1 MKRFTRD
8 VAIIAAA
15 TAVSRVFGLFRD
27 VVIADKFGAGRAYDA
42 YLIAFFV
49 PHFLRRLL
57 AEGALAL
64 SFIPIYTDY
73 LQNDPAE
80 ARKLASNALNLSLI
94 AFPVV
99 IVIGIGLAPYYIP
112 FLASGFSP
120 SQLELTVE
128 LTRIIFPF
136 IGIIGFAALA
146 MGILKS
152 KKKFFPPAFAPVFF
166 NIGVILG
173 ALFLGRFFSRPIFG
187 LAVGVLVG
195 GLGQLG
201 FQLPYLK
208 KTGFSWSTN
217 FLPVHPG
224 LKKALRL
231 MAPVVIG
238 LIAMQVNV
246 MVDNKLASHLVPGS
260 VSSLQYATRL
270 YQLPLGL
277 FAIAI
282 STAILPRLSGL
293 WATDSKS
300 DFAAMLDRGVK
311 FSLLIVIPAGAGLFL
326 LGRPI
331 VELLFEHRSFVASDT
346 VRTVQVLNFYLVGL
360 IGYSIVTL
368 FSRAFYSVKDTITP
382 VFVSLVAVAVNV
394 GLDLA
399 LVGPMEARGL
409 ALATGVSGLVNGGLL
424 LIVFGI
430 KTGLEDFLP
439 GWKFLAK
446 VLASAVFMGV
456 TVYAVREYFPLQS
469 NFFLVPAGV
478 LLGAATYFGAGLLFG
493 LKDTFVEELIEVGD

>member
-8 VAIIAAA
+8 VVIIAAA

-73 LQNDPAE
+73 LQEDPVE
-80 ARKLASNALNLSLI
+80 ARKMASNAINLSMI
-94 AFPVV
+94 AFP
-99 IVIGIGLAPYYIP
+99 IVIAVGIFLAPYYIP

-120 SQLELTVE
+120 SQQELTVE
-128 LTRIIFPF
+128 LTRVIFPF
-136 IGIIGFAALA
+136 IGIIGMAALV

-152 KKKFFPPAFAPVFF
+152 KKDFFPPAFAPVFF
-166 NIGVILG
+166 NVGVILG
-173 ALFLGRFFSRPIFG
+173 ALFLGNLFSRPIFG
-187 LAVGVLVG
+187 LAVGVLLG
-195 GLGQLG
+195 GLGQLV
-201 FQLPYLK
+201 FQIPYLK
-208 KTGFSWSTN
+208 KNGFSWSGN
-217 FLPVHPG
+217 FFPVHPG

-293 WATDSKS
+293 WASGSES
-300 DFAAMLDRGVK
+300 DFAEMLNRGVK
-311 FSLLIVIPAGAGLFL
+311 FSLLIVVPAAVGLFL
-326 LGRPI
+326 LGEPI

-346 VRTVQVLNFYLVGL
+346 ARTVHVLNFYLVGL
-360 IGYSIVTL
+360 VGYSFVTL
-368 FSRAFYSVKDTITP
+368 FSRAFYSVQDTVTP
-382 VFVSLVAVAVNV
+382 VLVSLLAVGVNV

-399 LVGPMEARGL
+399 LVGPMEVGGL
-409 ALATGVSGLVNGGLL
+409 ALATGVSGIVNGGLL
-424 LIVFGI
+424 LVVFGW
-430 KTGLEDFLP
+430 KTGVVGFLP
-439 GWKFLAK
+439 NWKFLFQ
-446 VLASAVFMGV
+446 VLMSVILMGV
-456 TVYAVREYFPLQS
+456 VVYLVREWLPWGN

-478 LLGAATYFGAGLLFG
+478 ITGAGSYFAAGFVFG
-493 LKDTFVEELIEVGD
+493 LRETFMEELLEMGD

>member
-73 LQNDPAE
+73 LQSDPAE

-94 AFPVV
+94 AFPIVV
-99 IVIGIGLAPYYIP
+99 IVGIGLAPYYIP

-128 LTRIIFPF
+128 LTRVIFPF

-152 KKKFFPPAFAPVFF
+152 NQEFFSPAFAPVFF
-166 NIGVILG
+166 NIGVITG
-173 ALFLGRFFSRPIFG
+173 ALVLGRFFSRPIFG
-187 LAVGVLVG
+187 LAVGVLIG

-208 KTGFSWSTN
+208 RTGFSWSPN

-238 LIAMQVNV
+238 LIAMQANV

-282 STAILPRLSGL
+282 STAILPRLSEL
-293 WATDSKS
+293 WASNSKS
-300 DFAAMLDRGVK
+300 DFADMLGRGVK
-311 FSLLIVIPAGAGLFL
+311 FSLLIVVPAGAGLYL
-326 LGRPI
+326 LGEPI

-346 VRTVQVLNFYLVGL
+346 ARTVHVLNFYLVGL
-360 IGYSIVTL
+360 VGYSLVTL

-382 VFVSLVAVAVNV
+382 VFVSLVAVGVNV

-399 LVGPMEARGL
+399 LVGPMEAGGL
-409 ALATGVSGLVNGGLL
+409 ALATGVSGIVNGGLL

-430 KTGLEDFLP
+430 KTGLEGFLP
-439 GWKFLAK
+439 GWEFLVK
-446 VLASAVFMGV
+446 ILSSVVVMGLV
-456 TVYAVREYFPLQS
+456 VYGVREFLPLRG

-478 LLGAATYFGAGLLFG
+478 LLGAGSYFGTGMLVG
-493 LKDTFVEELIEVGD
+493 LKETFLEELVEVGN

>member
-8 VAIIAAA
+8 VIIIAAA

-73 LQNDPAE
+73 LQDDPAE
-80 ARKLASNALNLSLI
+80 ARKMASNALNLLLI
-94 AFPVV
+94 VFPVV
-99 IVIGIGLAPYYIP
+99 IAIGIVLAPYYIP

-120 SQLELTVE
+120 SQQELTIE
-128 LTRIIFPF
+128 LTRVIFPF
-136 IGIIGFAALA
+136 IGIIGMAALV

-152 KKKFFPPAFAPVFF
+152 KKDFFPPAFAPVFF
-166 NIGVILG
+166 NVGVIIG
-173 ALFLGRFFSRPIFG
+173 ALFLGKLFSRPIFG
-187 LAVGVLVG
+187 LAAGVLLG

-201 FQLPYLK
+201 FQVPYLRRNGFHW
-208 KTGFSWSTN
+208 TGNLF
-217 FLPVHPG
+217 PVHPG
-224 LKKALRL
+224 LRKALRL

-293 WATDSKS
+293 WASGEES
-300 DFAAMLDRGVK
+300 DFAETLKRGIK
-311 FSLLIVIPAGAGLFL
+311 FSLLVVVPAAAGLYSM
-326 LGRPI
+326 GEPI
-331 VELLFEHRSFVASDT
+331 VELLFGHGSFVASDT
-346 VRTVQVLNFYLVGL
+346 ARTVHVLNFYLVGL
-360 IGYSIVTL
+360 VGYSFVTL
-368 FSRAFYSVKDTITP
+368 FSRAFYSVKDTLTP
-382 VFVSLVAVAVNV
+382 VLVSLVAVGVNV

-399 LVGPMEARGL
+399 LVGPMEVGGL
-409 ALATGVSGLVNGGLL
+409 ALATGVSGILNGGLL
-424 LIVFGI
+424 LAVFGW
-430 KTGLEDFLP
+430 KTGVEEFLP
-439 GWKFLAK
+439 NWKFLFQ
-446 VLASAVFMGV
+446 VLTSAVFMGV
-456 TVYAVREYFPLQS
+456 IVFLLRELLPWRS

-478 LLGAATYFGAGLLFG
+478 IIGAASYFGAGLIFG
-493 LKDTFVEELIEVGD
+493 LRETFMEELLEIGD

>member
-8 VAIIAAA
+8 VVIIAAA

-73 LQNDPAE
+73 LQNDPVE
-80 ARKLASNALNLSLI
+80 ARKMASNALNLSMV
-94 AFPVV
+94 AFPIV
-99 IVIGIGLAPYYIP
+99 IVIGIFLAPYYIP

-120 SQLELTVE
+120 AQQELTVE
-128 LTRIIFPF
+128 LTRVIFPF
-136 IGIIGFAALA
+136 IGIIGMAALV

-152 KKKFFPPAFAPVFF
+152 KKDFFPPAFAPVFF
-166 NIGVILG
+166 NVGVIAG

-187 LAVGVLVG
+187 LAVGVLLG
-195 GLGQLG
+195 GFGQLA

-208 KTGFSWSTN
+208 KNGFSWSSN
-217 FLPVHPG
+217 FFPLHPG

-293 WATDSKS
+293 WATGSES
-300 DFAAMLDRGVK
+300 EFSEMLNRGVK
-311 FSLLIVIPAGAGLFL
+311 FSLLIVVPAAAGLYL
-326 LGRPI
+326 LGKPI

-346 VRTVQVLNFYLVGL
+346 ARTVHVLNFYLVGL
-360 IGYSIVTL
+360 VGYSFVTL
-368 FSRAFYSVKDTITP
+368 FSRAFYSVKDTVTP
-382 VFVSLVAVAVNV
+382 VLVSLLAVGVNV

-399 LVGPMEARGL
+399 LVGPMEVGGL
-409 ALATGVSGLVNGGLL
+409 ALATGVSGIVNGGVLL
-424 LIVFGI
+424 SVFGW
-430 KTGLEDFLP
+430 KTGLAGFLP
-439 GWKFLAK
+439 DWKFLVQVMASV
-446 VLASAVFMGV
+446 VLMGV
-456 TVYAVREYFPLQS
+456 VVFSVRELFPWGS
-469 NFFLVPAGV
+469 NYFLVPVGV
-478 LLGAATYFGAGLLFG
+478 IIGAASYFAAGLVLG
-493 LKDTFVEELIEVGD
+493 LRETFLEELYEMGD

>member
-80 ARKLASNALNLSLI
+80 ARKLASNAFNLSLI

-99 IVIGIGLAPYYIP
+99 VVVGIGLAPYYIP

-128 LTRIIFPF
+128 LTRVIFPF
-136 IGIIGFAALA
+136 IGIIGLAALV

-152 KKKFFPPAFAPVFF
+152 KKSFFPPAFAPVFF
-166 NIGVILG
+166 NVGVILG

-187 LAVGVLVG
+187 LAIGVLIG

-208 KTGFSWSTN
+208 KAGFSWKPN

-224 LKKALRL
+224 LKKAVRL

-238 LIAMQVNV
+238 LVAMQVNV

-293 WATDSKS
+293 WAEDSRKA
-300 DFAAMLDRGVK
+300 FADMLDRGVK
-311 FSLLIVIPAGAGLFL
+311 FSLLIVVPAGAGLFL
-326 LGRPI
+326 LGEPI
-331 VELLFEHRSFVASDT
+331 VELLFEHRSFLPSDT
-346 VRTVQVLNFYLVGL
+346 ARTVHVLNFYLVGL
-360 IGYSIVTL
+360 IGYSFVTL
-368 FSRAFYSVKDTITP
+368 FSRAFYSVKDTVTP
-382 VFVSLVAVAVNV
+382 VVVSLLAVGVNV

-399 LVGPMEARGL
+399 LVEPMEAGGL
-409 ALATGVSGLVNGGLL
+409 ALATGVSGVVNGGLL
-424 LIVFGI
+424 MAVFGF
-430 KTGLEDFLP
+430 KTGLEGFLP
-439 GWKFLAK
+439 DWRFVLK
-446 VLASAVFMGV
+446 VAVSAALMGIV
-456 TVYAVREYFPLQS
+456 VYALREYSPVRG

-478 LLGAATYFGAGLLFG
+478 IFGAGSYFGAGMLFG
-493 LKDTFVEELIEVGD
+493 LKDTFVEELTGPG

>member
-8 VAIIAAA
+8 VVIIAAA

-73 LQNDPAE
+73 LQSDPAE
-80 ARKLASNALNLSLI
+80 ARKLASNTLNLSLI
-94 AFPVV
+94 AFPIVV
-99 IVIGIGLAPYYIP
+99 IVGIGLAPYYIP
-112 FLASGFSP
+112 FLASGFTP

-128 LTRIIFPF
+128 LTRVIFPF

-152 KKKFFPPAFAPVFF
+152 NQEFFPPAFAPVFF
-166 NIGVILG
+166 NIGVITG
-173 ALFLGRFFSRPIFG
+173 ALVLGRFFSRPIFG
-187 LAVGVLVG
+187 LAAGVLIG

-208 KTGFSWSTN
+208 RTGFSWSPN

-238 LIAMQVNV
+238 LIAMQANV
-246 MVDNKLASHLVPGS
+246 MIDNKLASHLVPGS

-293 WATDSKS
+293 WASDSKS
-300 DFAAMLDRGVK
+300 DFADMLERGVK
-311 FSLLIVIPAGAGLFL
+311 FSLLIVVPAGAGLYL
-326 LGRPI
+326 LGEPI

-346 VRTVQVLNFYLVGL
+346 ARTVHVLNFYLVGL
-360 IGYSIVTL
+360 IGYSLVTL
-368 FSRAFYSVKDTITP
+368 FSRAFYSVKDTVTP
-382 VFVSLVAVAVNV
+382 VFVSLVAVGVNV

-399 LVGPMEARGL
+399 LVGP
-409 ALATGVSGLVNGGLL
+409 
-424 LIVFGI
+424 
-430 KTGLEDFLP
+430 
-439 GWKFLAK
+439 
-446 VLASAVFMGV
+446 
-456 TVYAVREYFPLQS
+456 
-469 NFFLVPAGV
+469 
-478 LLGAATYFGAGLLFG
+478 
-493 LKDTFVEELIEVGD
+493 